1 MDETN
6 LGYCRFCGQAIYDAE
21 CDEAATLKC
30 ECPQAKEYQREREAV
45 TNATRQVCEALHDNA
60 EKYGFASVDDN
71 MILTMATSAAEL
83 IVTGKLRSMSF
94 VIDNDSSVKISE
106 TSKNTV
112 KVERKRTIA
121 MTSEA

>member
-1 MDETN
+1 MKEN
-6 LGYCRFCGQAIYDAE
+6 MCCCRFCGQAYYDAE

-45 TNATRQVCEALHDNA
+45 TNATRQICEVLHDNA
-60 EKYGFASVDDN
+60 EKNGFAPVDDN
-71 MILTMATSAAEL
+71 MILTMATTAAEL
-83 IVTGKLRSMSF
+83 IVTGKLRSMAF
-94 VIDNDSSVKISE
+94 VIDSDSSVKISE

-112 KVERKRTIA
+112 KIERKRAIV